1 MQKDIKLQATKAT
14 LWSGVAEIASKLI
27 TPIISMVLA
36 RLLTPE
42 AYGIVA
48 TISIIVSFAQ
58 IFTDAGFQ
66 RYLVQHE
73 FKSDDDLEKSTT
85 VAFWSN
91 FSLSLL
97 IWGVIALF
105 NNSLAEIVGS
115 PGLGHV
121 LIIACISIP
130 LAAFSSI
137 QSALYRRNLDFKTLF
152 RVRIVG
158 IFVPL
163 LITLPLAIVFKNFW
177 ALVISTIIENIVNA
191 VLLTYFSKWK
201 PRLYFSTE
209 KLKEMLSFSVWSMFE
224 AITIWLAAYL
234 DMFILGNSLSIYYLG
249 IYRTSI
255 NLVTQIMGLVISAT
269 TPVLFSALSRLQ
281 NNEIEF
287 QHFFFRF
294 QKIVGLLM
302 IPLGVGLYVN
312 SDLVTSIML
321 GDQWTEASGVIG
333 LWGLV
338 NSVMIVLSHYSSEI
352 YRAKGRPKLSVL
364 SQILH
369 LVVMCP
375 VVIVAVKYGFEVLY
389 TARTLIRF
397 EGLLVNL
404 LLMHFVI
411 KMSVGK
417 MLTNV
422 LPAYFAAFCMCIV
435 LLLPSPASLFVQI
448 IYALISVI
456 IYFFVVMLFHEE
468 RDTILN
474 IPKIIKNSRQ

>member
-1 MQKDIKLQATKAT
+1 MNNDIKSQAAKAT
-14 LWSGVAEIASKLI
+14 FWSSIAEIVSKLI
-27 TPIISMVLA
+27 TPIISMILA

-48 TISIIVSFAQ
+48 AIAIIISFAQ

-66 RYLVQHE
+66 RFIVQHE
-73 FKSDDDLEKSTT
+73 FKDETDLEQSTT
-85 VAFWSN
+85 VAFWCN
-91 FSLSLL
+91 LVLSIL
-97 IWGVIALF
+97 IWIIIAAF
-105 NNSLAEIVGS
+105 NNFLSEIVGC

-121 LIIACISIP
+121 IIIACISIP
-130 LAAFSSI
+130 LAAFLSI
-137 QSALYRRNLDFKTLF
+137 QSARYRRDLDFKTLF
-152 RVRIVG
+152 KVRIVG
-158 IFVPL
+158 IFIPL
-163 LITLPLAIVFKNFW
+163 LVTLPLALVFRNFW
-177 ALVISTIIENIVNA
+177 ALVISTIIENVINA
-191 VLLTYFSKWK
+191 VLLTYYSKWK
-201 PRLYFSTE
+201 PHLFFSFE
-209 KLKEMLSFSVWSMFE
+209 KLKEMLSFSIWSMFE
-224 AITIWLAAYL
+224 AITIWLAGYV
-234 DMFILGNSLSIYYLG
+234 DMFIIGSALSTYYLG
-249 IYRTSI
+249 VYRTSI
-255 NLVTQIMGLVISAT
+255 NIVTQIMALVTAAT

-281 NNEIEF
+281 NDESEF

-294 QKIVGLLM
+294 QKMVGMLI
-302 IPLGVGLYVN
+302 IPIGVGLFLF
-312 SDLVTSIML
+312 SDLVTAILL
-321 GDQWTEASGVIG
+321 GDQWGDASGVIG

-397 EGLLVNL
+397 EGLFVNL
-404 LLMHFVI
+404 LLMQFVI

-422 LPAYFAAFCMCIV
+422 MPAYLASSCMFIV
-435 LLLPSPASLFVQI
+435 LLLPSPDSLFVQI

-456 IYFFVVMLFHEE
+456 IYFLVVMLFPEE
-468 RDTILN
+468 RETILN
-474 IPKIIKNSRQ
+474 MPKIIKNSR